1 MQRNWKFVKWPHLSH
16 VLWDFTR
23 FHFCTVLA
31 FSSAIAVD
39 MITIIGYKYCIVS
52 VAIKGCLI
60 CKLDYNYN
68 SLWFIKVDVYTVN
81 IGLVTKVQIWCK
93 SSMFWTGAKVSKCK
107 ADTTGDMKLFW
118 IILEPCWKRKVQGRR
133 KRKKAVQIGR
143 HFGAILMCRGV
154 GPMMIVLFRTN
165 YLSLRPNLISLY
177 WIKGTI

>member
-1 MQRNWKFVKWPHLSH
+1 MLPYEARAE
-16 VLWDFTR
+16 
-23 FHFCTVLA
+23 FCQILGNGVSRKMLLR
-31 FSSAIAVD
+31 FSSHYRVFYI
-39 MITIIGYKYCIVS
+39 Y
-52 VAIKGCLI
+52 
-60 CKLDYNYN
+60 KLDYNYN